1 MRCWGELKS
10 LRGQSVGKV
19 SLVMRAIFRVCG
31 NQSQPGLQIVEKLAT
46 PLPGNDRSSGCARAS
61 DSHILTYLTFL
72 SFIAPYPPPSIWS
85 LVVDS
90 KGPLQFPWVSL
101 GWQQR
106 EKLGVSHDWRL
117 EWIFMFSFQFPLW
130 VEGYKA
136 RVSSSYFS
144 LFFEHI
150 PIFSYFKTKSSYF
163 SCFLAGE
170 AKICNKIENGIIVL
184 CSLEWDWS

>member
-19 SLVMRAIFRVCG
+19 SLVMRAIFRIWG

-46 PLPGNDRSSGCARAS
+46 PLPGNDRSSGCARVWLPYP
-61 DSHILTYLTFL
+61 HILDFFIFYSPL
-72 SFIAPYPPPSIWS
+72 SSTLELKPCR
-85 LVVDS
+85 
-90 KGPLQFPWVSL
+90 G
-101 GWQQR
+101 QQR
-106 EKLGVSHDWRL
+106 TVAISMSKSRVTAKRKTWGITWLKIRMNFYVQ
-117 EWIFMFSFQFPLW
+117 FQFPLW

>member
-19 SLVMRAIFRVCG
+19 RLVMRAIFRICG

-46 PLPGNDRSSGCARAS
+46 PLPGNDHSSGCARAS

-101 GWQQR
+101 EWQQR

-117 EWIFMFSFQFPLW
+117 EWIFLFSFGFRCELRDTRPGCPVPTFPYFLSIFLFSPIL
-130 VEGYKA
+130 ELKA
-136 RVSSSYFS
+136 
-144 LFFEHI
+144 
-150 PIFSYFKTKSSYF
+150 PIFP
-163 SCFLAGE
+163 FL
-170 AKICNKIENGIIVL
+170 
-184 CSLEWDWS
+184 

>member
-19 SLVMRAIFRVCG
+19 RLVMRAIFRICG

-46 PLPGNDRSSGCARAS
+46 PLPGNDRSSGCARVWLPYP
-61 DSHILTYLTFL
+61 HILDFFIFYSPL
-72 SFIAPYPPPSIWS
+72 SSTLELKPCR
-85 LVVDS
+85 
-90 KGPLQFPWVSL
+90 G
-101 GWQQR
+101 QQR
-106 EKLGVSHDWRL
+106 TVAISMSKSRVTAKRKTWGITWLKIRMNFYVQ
-117 EWIFMFSFQFPLW
+117 FQFPLW